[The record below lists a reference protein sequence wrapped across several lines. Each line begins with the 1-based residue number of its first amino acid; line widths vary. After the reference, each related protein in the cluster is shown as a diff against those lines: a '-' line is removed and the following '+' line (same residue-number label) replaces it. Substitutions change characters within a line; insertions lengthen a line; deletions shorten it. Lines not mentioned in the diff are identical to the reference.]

1 MNKEDE
7 KKNEKKKEEEGNVIM
22 LPTSLGD
29 GYDRLSIL
37 ILKLKYITDE
47 KRKEDVTRE
56 YKMLLDTLNQYGNSN
71 NRALSF
77 HFQCL
82 LESNE
87 KIWKQCED
95 IRDLVKTTKEQRM
108 NLCDAIIQENDVRC
122 RIKGKLNHLTRCVL
136 REQKSYKKRTA
147 ILLVHN
153 GVGDLI
159 TMNGAIRYFATQYDH
174 VIFFDRPINS
184 ESGVATWYLDD
195 PNISVDYAP
204 DAEAKIKEC
213 YSDKTQYD
221 VFRSGHC
228 WTGNPP
234 NARYEHYFDFY
245 RDLNLPWEYTY
256 KYFYMRREPEK
267 EQALWDRTVG
277 QLGKDEP
284 FIFIHDDVQ
293 RAQCYVNFQ
302 FLKERRDEIC
312 VYHPGRN
319 FYADVPDHKYYHIW
333 QKEEKNVG
341 HFALMLEKAL
351 ELYMLDSCFF
361 CLANRLELTATKKV
375 VYCRCNVASYL
386 RPGTTWEYG
395 VK

>member
-1 MNKEDE
+1 MDKEREKDE
-7 KKNEKKKEEEGNVIM
+7 NVIM

-29 GYDRLSIL
+29 GYDRLTIL

-47 KRKEDVTRE
+47 KRKEEVTRE
-56 YKMLLDTLNQYGNSN
+56 YKMLSETLNKYDGMH
-71 NRALSF
+71 RALSF

-87 KIWKQCED
+87 KIWKYCED
-95 IRDLVKTTKEQRM
+95 IRDLVGTTKEQRM
-108 NLCDAIIQENDVRC
+108 DLCDAIIQENDTRC
-122 RIKGKLNHLTRCVL
+122 RIKGKLNHLTKCVL

-159 TMNGAIRYFATQYDH
+159 TMNGAIRYFATKYDQ

-195 PNISVDYAP
+195 PSILVDYAP
-204 DAEAKIKEC
+204 DPEAKIKEC
-213 YSDKTQYD
+213 YNEKGQYD
-221 VFRSGHC
+221 VFRAGHC

-245 RDLNLPWEYTY
+245 RDLNLPWDYTY
-256 KYFYMRREPEK
+256 KYFYMHREPEQ
-267 EQALWDRTVG
+267 EQALWDRTIG

-293 RAQCYVNFQ
+293 RPYCHVNFN

-312 VYHPGRN
+312 IYHPGRN
-319 FYADVPDHKYYHIW
+319 FYADVPGHKYYNVW
-333 QKEEKNVG
+333 RKEEKNVG
-341 HFALMLEKAL
+341 HFALMLEKAS

-361 CLANRLELTATKKV
+361 CLANRLNLTAIKKV
-375 VYCRCNVASYL
+375 VYGRCNVASYL
-386 RPGTTWEYG
+386 RPGTAWEYG